1 MTKKKSV
8 LIVDDDKDILRVLK
22 DFLSLSNYDFDI
34 YSANNAENALN
45 LLEGMRFDIL
55 ITDHDMPGING
66 VEFTKIVKS
75 LYPKTFVIGISG
87 HPHYHGFTNAG
98 AEVFLPKPIDLDEL
112 LTIVEKGISNHAG

>member
-55 ITDHDMPGING
+55 ITDHDMPG
-66 VEFTKIVKS
+66 VYVC
-75 LYPKTFVIGISG
+75 
-87 HPHYHGFTNAG
+87 
-98 AEVFLPKPIDLDEL
+98 
-112 LTIVEKGISNHAG
+112 